1 MNPTRRQL
9 LLGTAAVLCAPHV
22 IAAPAR
28 PRVVVVGGGWG
39 GLAAART
46 LAGACDVVLV
56 ERQPRFTVLPLSNR
70 WLAGRAGQRR
80 LHHDYAP
87 AAAAFD
93 YRFLAAEVLAID
105 RSARRVDTSTG
116 PLVYDW
122 LVIAGGISEDAAAL
136 FAGDAPAI
144 RHYSE
149 HFASAYSAG
158 ADLDNLKRRLDG
170 FTGGEFLLTL
180 PLAPYRCPP
189 APYERAVIIAHA
201 IRSRQLK
208 AHLTVVDPNPPWPA
222 YQRIFAERYRQEVSY
237 LPNTRLRQLDP
248 YRQVATL
255 DIDEIKFAAAIVMPP
270 QGAST
275 ICRTAGLTAPDSAWA
290 AIDARHFGA
299 LADERVFVV
308 GDSVGTVSPLFGH
321 YPKTGQLAS
330 RMGQIAA
337 SEILAR
343 LAGSSSA
350 AALPDSTCYAWVD
363 LEPAERV
370 RIDTSYRR
378 RGDGELV
385 QNIRQQREH
394 QPGTED
400 DVWLD
405 AHLRSLLG
413 PAAAG

>member
-9 LLGTAAVLCAPHV
+9 LLGTAAALCAPQ
-22 IAAPAR
+22 ILATPAR
-28 PRVVVVGGGWG
+28 PRVVVIGGGWG
-39 GLAAART
+39 GLTAARA

-56 ERQPRFTVLPLSNR
+56 ERQPRFSVLPLSNR
-70 WLAGRAGQRR
+70 WLAGRAGRHR

-87 AAAAFD
+87 AAAAFG

-105 RSARRVDTSTG
+105 RPARRVDTSTG
-116 PLVYDW
+116 PLLYDW
-122 LVIAGGISEDAAAL
+122 LVIAGGISEDAGAL
-136 FAGDAPAI
+136 FAGDAAAT

-158 ADLDNLKRRLDG
+158 ADLDNLKRRLEG
-170 FTGGEFLLTL
+170 FAGGEFLLTL

-201 IRSRQLK
+201 IRSRRLK
-208 AHLTVVDPNPPWPA
+208 GHLTIVDPNPPWPA

-255 DIDEIKFAAAIVMPP
+255 DIDEIKFATAIVMPP
-270 QGAST
+270 QGAASL
-275 ICRTAGLTAPDSAWA
+275 CRAAGLTAPGSAWA
-290 AIDARHFGA
+290 TTDARHFA
-299 LADERVFVV
+299 SLADERVFIV

-337 SEILAR
+337 GEILAR
-343 LAGSSSA
+343 LTGSSSE

-385 QNIRQQREH
+385 QTIRQQREH
-394 QPGTED
+394 QPGAED
-400 DVWLD
+400 DAWLD
-405 AHLRSLLG
+405 GHLRALLG

>member
-1 MNPTRRQL
+1 MNPIRRQL

-22 IAAPAR
+22 IATPAR
-28 PRVVVVGGGWG
+28 PRVVVIGGGWG
-39 GLAAART
+39 GLAAARA
-46 LAGACDVVLV
+46 LAAACDVVLV
-56 ERQPRFTVLPLSNR
+56 ERQPRFVVLPLSNR
-70 WLAGRAGQRR
+70 WLAGRAGKRR
-80 LHHDYAP
+80 LQHDYAP
-87 AAAAFD
+87 AAAAFG
-93 YRFLAAEVLAID
+93 YRVLAAEVLAID
-105 RSARRVDTSTG
+105 RATRRVDTSAG
-116 PLVYDW
+116 PLAYDW
-122 LVIAGGISEDAAAL
+122 LVVAGGISEDAAAL
-136 FAGDAPAI
+136 FDGDATAS
-144 RHYSE
+144 RHYTE
-149 HFASAYSAG
+149 HFASAYRAG
-158 ADLDNLKRRLDG
+158 ADLDSLKRRLDD
-170 FTGGEFLLTL
+170 FAGGEFLLTL

-189 APYERAVIIAHA
+189 APYERAVVIAHA
-201 IRSRQLK
+201 IRSRRLK

-255 DIDEIKFAAAIVMPP
+255 DIDEVKFAAAIVMPP
-270 QGAST
+270 QGAAT
-275 ICRTAGLTAPDSAWA
+275 LCRTAGLTAPDSAWA
-290 AIDARHFGA
+290 ATDARHFGS

-308 GDSVGTVSPLFGH
+308 GDSVGMVSPLFGH

-337 SEILAR
+337 TEILAR
-343 LAGSSSA
+343 IAGNRSE

-385 QNIRQQREH
+385 QTIRQQREH
-394 QPGTED
+394 QPGAED
-400 DVWLD
+400 DAWLD
-405 AHLRSLLG
+405 SHLLALLG